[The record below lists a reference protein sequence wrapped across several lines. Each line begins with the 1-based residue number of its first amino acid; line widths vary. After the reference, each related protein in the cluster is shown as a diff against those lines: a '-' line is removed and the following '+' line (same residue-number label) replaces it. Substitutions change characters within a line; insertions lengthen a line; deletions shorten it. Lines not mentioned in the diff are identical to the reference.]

1 MGTAWALDARLAA
14 GDVFDFTFLMSSVNG
29 QFRQLG
35 AQPSFRT
42 TGGLLTSGNIR
53 VDRFLPASVGLLIPV
68 NLTYA
73 ATNVDPQLLTGSDI
87 IADALPGLRKP
98 NSNIGSIKLLV
109 RRSARGSSP
118 LMRILADP
126 LALHR
131 RLHAG
136 ARADGTVA
144 DDDGQLQ
151 RGPELQH
158 RGDPAAEHRS
168 T

>member
-42 TGGLLTSGNIR
+42 TGGLVTSGNIR
-53 VDRFLPASVGLLIPV
+53 VDRFLPTSVGLLIPV

-73 ATNVDPQLLTGSDI
+73 ATKVDPQLLTGSDI

-98 NSNIGSIKLLV
+98 NTNTGSISLLV
-109 RRSARGSSP
+109 RRSARGSTS
-118 LMRILADP
+118 AD
-126 LALHR
+126 AHARRSAGVHR
-131 RLHAG
+131 RLRAR
-136 ARADGTVA
+136 ARADGA
-144 DDDGQLQ
+144 LPDDDGQLQ
-151 RGPELQH
+151 RGPELHH
-158 RGDPAAEHRS
+158 RRHAAAARRS